1 MRRAAAAK
9 FRASRVRAR
18 SHRHRRPVAVRVLMG
33 KYVPANQQNL

>member
-1 MRRAAAAK
+1 MPAAAK

-18 SHRHRRPVAVRVLMG
+18 SELHRHRRPVAVRVLMG